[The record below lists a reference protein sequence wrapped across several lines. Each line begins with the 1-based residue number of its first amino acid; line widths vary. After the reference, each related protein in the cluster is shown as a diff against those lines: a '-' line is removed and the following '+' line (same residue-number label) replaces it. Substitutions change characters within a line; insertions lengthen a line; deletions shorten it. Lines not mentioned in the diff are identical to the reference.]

1 VNRGH
6 ETSHRTTE
14 ESRPKGPPISTS
26 MLHHHPSQ
34 ERVSPPTRSTTEAVS
49 QSHNNL
55 SHKRNTPRSQTPPNI
70 FAAPVFPRSRQ
81 LATELL
87 GLACFH
93 EPNLFNSHVL
103 QTTIND
109 RRCMFLCVVAEIPN
123 SVWFVVV
130 VKRSVKRVWE
140 SGEMDA
146 RMACGMLHASCVS

>member
-1 VNRGH
+1 M
-6 ETSHRTTE
+6 
-14 ESRPKGPPISTS
+14 STS

-34 ERVSPPTRSTTEAVS
+34 EEVSPPTRSTTEAVS

-55 SHKRNTPRSQTPPNI
+55 SHKRNTPRSQTPNI
-70 FAAPVFPRSRQ
+70 CAAPVFPRSRQ

-109 RRCMFLCVVAEIPN
+109 RRCMFLYVVAEIPN
-123 SVWFVVV
+123 SVWFVVVV

>member
-1 VNRGH
+1 M
-6 ETSHRTTE
+6 
-14 ESRPKGPPISTS
+14 STS

-34 ERVSPPTRSTTEAVS
+34 EEVSPPTRSTTEAVS

-55 SHKRNTPRSQTPPNI
+55 SHKRNTPRSQTPNI
-70 FAAPVFPRSRQ
+70 SAAPMFPRSRQ

-109 RRCMFLCVVAEIPN
+109 RRCMFLYVVAEIPN
-123 SVWFVVV
+123 SVWFVVVV